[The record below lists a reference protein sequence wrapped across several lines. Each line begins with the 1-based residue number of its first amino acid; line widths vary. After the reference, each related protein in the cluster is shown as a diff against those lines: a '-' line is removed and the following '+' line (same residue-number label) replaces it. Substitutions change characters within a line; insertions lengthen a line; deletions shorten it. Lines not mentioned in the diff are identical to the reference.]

1 MKHVSIIVYLLLF
14 SGCSTYREFR
24 AAPDRYTSIKV
35 GDLYELQEDMLLLK
49 YNYLIVP
56 LVKPGIQL
64 MPSSVVKEAELS
76 KEFSIIGRAKKG
88 DTFRIN
94 GYENEGGWI
103 PCQGDWYMVNP
114 MAAFVDGELKGKT
127 IGVSFLCDE
136 KTDKLPFRTGRIY
149 FARPNDN
156 YIKKKAKIAGDRAG
170 EARLSGPGGR

>member
-1 MKHVSIIVYLLLF
+1 MRMRHAALLICLLIF
-14 SGCSTYREFR
+14 SGCSTYSEFR

-35 GDLYELQEDMLLLK
+35 GDVYELQEDMLLLK

-64 MPSSVVKEAELS
+64 MPTSAVNEAELS

-88 DTFRIN
+88 DTFRIS

-114 MAAFVDGELKGKT
+114 MAAFVEGELKGKT

-136 KTDKLPFRTGRIY
+136 NTEKLPFRTGRII
-149 FARPNDN
+149 FARPNDKF
-156 YIKKKAKIAGDRAG
+156 IKKKARATADRTIPAAA
-170 EARLSGPGGR
+170 ARA